1 MQALVGSRWLRFVLV
16 GTAASLALAGCGGSG
31 GEATRP
37 EAPSTTSSQSAN
49 ATSSPATPT
58 SKPRRD
64 PVKFA
69 MTGSTTFSEVDVRK
83 TAMTDSAVVT
93 MTPKKLIGRTL
104 PGLAISFEV
113 PAKSGDFTDFWISN
127 ASNTAISVAV
137 TAKAGPG
144 TRAGTTSYTVTRY
157 DLKTGQVL
165 KSANVEAKQDPLDG
179 ATPTTVRVVGAV
191 GDVVFLDSWAAASPS
206 DAFASAS
213 ARHTTLAV
221 DLGRGE
227 VAWSAQPAH
236 ALVVSG
242 NVVIVNTGTAKAPG
256 VIRALLV
263 KNGSTKW
270 SALTRVGSAAPVGIQ
285 GTRMVV
291 TTARPSGKGAAVT
304 RLSLRDGAVGPQR
317 ATSSWNWT
325 CFDTSRAI
333 AVCTVVG
340 SNHVLG
346 WDLNRNAAVW
356 RLPTSRRF
364 APAVSTVDGDMVY
377 GQASGQG
384 VALNALT
391 GKDLA
396 TNTGSVP
403 THVSVWGAVSLLDG
417 QAIFQRGIEDR

>member
-1 MQALVGSRWLRFVLV
+1 MQALVGSRWLRFAVV
-16 GTAASLALAGCGGSG
+16 GTVASLALAGCGGSG

-37 EAPSTTSSQSAN
+37 QVPSTTSSQSAN
-49 ATSSPATPT
+49 ATSPAATPT

-83 TAMTDSAVVT
+83 TAMTDSVVVT
-93 MTPKKLIGRTL
+93 MTPKRLVGRNL
-104 PGLAISFEV
+104 PDLATRFEA
-113 PAKSGDFTDFWISN
+113 PAKSGDFTDFWISTV
-127 ASNTAISVAV
+127 SNTAISIAV

-144 TRAGTTSYTVTRY
+144 TRAGSTSYAVTRY

-165 KSANVEAKQDPLDG
+165 KSATVETKQDPLVG
-179 ATPTTVRVVGAV
+179 ATPTTARVVGAA
-191 GDVVFLDSWAAASPS
+191 GDVVILDSWAAASPS

-227 VAWSAQPAH
+227 VAWSARPAH
-236 ALVVSG
+236 ALAMSG
-242 NVVIVNTGTAKAPG
+242 NAVIVNTGTAKAPG

-270 SALTRVGSAAPVGIQ
+270 SALNRVGSAAPVGIQ
-285 GTRMVV
+285 GNRMIV
-291 TTARPSGKGAAVT
+291 TTARPSGKGAAVN
-304 RLSLRDGAVGPQR
+304 RLSLRDGAVGRQR
-317 ATSSWNWT
+317 PTNSWNWT

-340 SNHVLG
+340 SNQVLG

-364 APAVSTVDGDMVY
+364 APAVSTVESDVVY
-377 GQASGQG
+377 GQANGQG

-417 QAIFQRGIEDR
+417 QAIFQRGIDDR